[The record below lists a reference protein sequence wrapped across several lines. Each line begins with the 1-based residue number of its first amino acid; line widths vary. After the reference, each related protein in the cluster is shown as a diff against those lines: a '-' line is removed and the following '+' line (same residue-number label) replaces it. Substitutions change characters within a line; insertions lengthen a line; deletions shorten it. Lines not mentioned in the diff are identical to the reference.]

1 MLKSDDARA
10 RAIEKALEAY
20 NNNPIK
26 RTEEIEFRGVR
37 TLLPVVTLTLDVPL
51 LNHNNARLAAQ
62 LIDHPS
68 HDEIFAD
75 PTSIESQTVLESL
88 LRKTAQFDALKDQL
102 TDLKQQK
109 PGLITRAGLLV
120 NGNTRL
126 SALRAIGAA
135 GIDVAVLPIDASHS
149 DLIEI
154 EMAMQMTRLVHQDY
168 TFTNEL
174 LFMRR
179 YLKDGKTVDQLATK
193 MGWLR
198 RGRKKVE
205 QRLRI
210 LAIIEEVRKLSK
222 THLPYQVFDSKEEH
236 LKNLDDEYEN
246 LKNAGEIARADRTKW
261 SRVAAILMGVNK
273 DQVRTI
279 DSDFFEDVALKRLE
293 NEPEAL
299 ALLDRARRVDVDKG
313 ASVIDELLGKQV
325 KESEQLDMRLVVE
338 EMLNLPA
345 NRSGEGDLVK
355 ELEGPFAILAE
366 GARGAADQIIRDE
379 RRKSFLIQPASV
391 LRDMCLDVQGVIEKF
406 AELRLQR
413 DFDEENFNFELQKLN
428 DAVSELS
435 KLASPKKPK

>member
-1 MLKSDDARA
+1 
-10 RAIEKALEAY
+10 
-20 NNNPIK
+20 
-26 RTEEIEFRGVR
+26 
-37 TLLPVVTLTLDVPL
+37 
-51 LNHNNARLAAQ
+51 
-62 LIDHPS
+62 
-68 HDEIFAD
+68 
-75 PTSIESQTVLESL
+75 
-88 LRKTAQFDALKDQL
+88 
-102 TDLKQQK
+102 
-109 PGLITRAGLLV
+109 
-120 NGNTRL
+120 
-126 SALRAIGAA
+126 
-135 GIDVAVLPIDASHS
+135 
-149 DLIEI
+149 
-154 EMAMQMTRLVHQDY
+154 
-168 TFTNEL
+168 
-174 LFMRR
+174 MRR

-279 DSDFFEDVALKRLE
+279 DSDFFEDVALKRLGDK
-293 NEPEAL
+293 PEAL

>member
-109 PGLITRAGLLV
+109 PGLITRTGLLV

-261 SRVAAILMGVNK
+261 SRVVAILMGVNK

-366 GARGAADQIIRDE
+366 GVRGAADQIIRDE

-413 DFDEENFNFELQKLN
+413 DFDEENFNFELQKLDN
-428 DAVSELS
+428 AVSELS

>member
-37 TLLPVVTLTLDVPL
+37 TLLHVVTLTLDVPL

-279 DSDFFEDVALKRLE
+279 DSDFFEDVALKRLGDK
-293 NEPEAL
+293 PEAL